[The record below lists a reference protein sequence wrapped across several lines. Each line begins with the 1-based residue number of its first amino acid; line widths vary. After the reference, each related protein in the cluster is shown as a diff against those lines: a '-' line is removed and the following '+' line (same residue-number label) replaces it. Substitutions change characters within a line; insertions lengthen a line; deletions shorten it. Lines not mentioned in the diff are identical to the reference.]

1 MKLFICPNGYT
12 EEQNIQAKQCI
23 CILEQKC
30 GHSCAMTAENSE
42 KVFGDDSKTGFDA
55 LDSDLVISLGG
66 DGSVLRAAKTALAN
80 GKPLLGINSG
90 RLGYLCAISFSEL
103 DNFNE
108 LFDILF
114 LSQRHLL
121 EVYAGDKRYIAVND
135 IVFAKKNVGSTVDLV
150 ISVDD
155 ERELKMRGDGII
167 FSTATGSTAYNL
179 SAGGPMLSPDL
190 DAFVMTPICPHSR
203 QEYPVVLSENHT
215 VNVSER
221 YKEADIF
228 VDGVFVDS
236 LKEKAIVKKAPE
248 TLYLYTDKRI
258 LKAF

>member
-1 MKLFICPNGYT
+1 MKLFICPNGFT
-12 EEQNIQAKQCI
+12 EEQNLQAKQCV

-30 GHSCAMTAENSE
+30 GHVCSMGEEDSLNIYGNRSKAAFSAEE
-42 KVFGDDSKTGFDA
+42 
-55 LDSDLVISLGG
+55 SDLIVSLGG
-66 DGSVLRAAKTALAN
+66 DGSVLRAAKTALAS
-80 GKPLLGINSG
+80 KRPLLGINSG
-90 RLGYLCAISFSEL
+90 RLGFLCAVSFS
-103 DNFNE
+103 DTDRFNE
-108 LFDILF
+108 LFDDLY
-114 LSQRHLL
+114 LSERHLL
-121 EVYAGDKRYIAVND
+121 SVSIGENRYIAVND
-135 IVFAKKNVGSTVDLV
+135 VVFAKKNVGSTVDLV

-155 ERELKMRGDGII
+155 ESELQMRGDGII

-203 QEYPVVLSENHT
+203 QEYPVVLSEKH
-215 VNVSER
+215 VVAVSEK

-236 LKEKAIVKKAPE
+236 LKDRAIVEKAPE
-248 TLYLYTDKRI
+248 TLQLYTDKRI

>member
-12 EEQNIQAKQCI
+12 EEQNIQAKQCV

-30 GHSCAMTAENSE
+30 GHSCAMTVENSE
-42 KVFGDDSKTGFDA
+42 KVFGDDSKTGFTA
-55 LDSDLVISLGG
+55 SESDLVISLGG

-90 RLGYLCAISFSEL
+90 RLGYLCAVSFSEL

-108 LFDILF
+108 MFDELF

-135 IVFAKKNVGSTVDLV
+135 IVFAKKNMGSTVDLV

-155 ERELKMRGDGII
+155 ESELKMRGDGII

-236 LKEKAIVKKAPE
+236 LKERAIVKKAPE

>member
-1 MKLFICPNGYT
+1 MRLFICPNAYT
-12 EEQNIQAKQCI
+12 EDQNLQAKQCV
-23 CILEQKC
+23 CMLEEKC
-30 GHSCAMTAENSE
+30 GHVCSMSKEDCVSIYGDETKSCFAPDE
-42 KVFGDDSKTGFDA
+42 
-55 LDSDLVISLGG
+55 SDLIISLGG
-66 DGSVLRAAKTALAN
+66 DGSVLRAAKIALSS
-80 GKPLLGINSG
+80 KRPLLGINSG

-103 DNFNE
+103 AQFNE
-108 LFDILF
+108 LYEGLY
-114 LSQRHLL
+114 LSNRHLL
-121 EVYAGDKRYIAVND
+121 SVTVGDKKYIAVND
-135 IVFAKKNVGSTVDLV
+135 IVFARKNMGSTVDLL

-155 ERELKMRGDGII
+155 EKDLNIRGDGII

-203 QEYPVVLSENHT
+203 QEYPVVLSEEHVVT
-215 VNVSER
+215 VSER

-236 LKEKAIVKKAPE
+236 LKEKAVVKKTPE
-248 TLYLYTDKRI
+248 TLQLFTASRI

>member
-12 EEQNIQAKQCI
+12 EEQNIQARQCV

-30 GHSCAMTAENSE
+30 GHSCSMGKEDSIC
-42 KVFGDDSKTGFDA
+42 VFGDETKACFGPDESE
-55 LDSDLVISLGG
+55 LVISLGG

-80 GKPLLGINSG
+80 EKPLMGINSG
-90 RLGYLCAISFSEL
+90 RLGYLCAISFSDLER
-103 DNFNE
+103 FNE
-108 LFDILF
+108 LFDELF

-121 EVYAGDKRYIAVND
+121 EVTSGEKKYIAVND
-135 IVFAKKNVGSTVDLV
+135 IVFAKRNVGSTVDLI

-215 VNVSER
+215 VFVSEK
-221 YKEADIF
+221 YKEADIY

-236 LKEKAIVKKAPE
+236 LNEKATVKKADK
-248 TLYLYTDKRI
+248 TLQLYTDKRI

>member
-30 GHSCAMTAENSE
+30 GHSCAMTAEDSA
-42 KVFGDDSKTGFDA
+42 KVFGDDSKTGFGA
-55 LDSDLVISLGG
+55 VDSDLVISLGG
-66 DGSVLRAAKTALAN
+66 DGSVLRAAKTALAY

-108 LFDILF
+108 LFDGLY

-121 EVYAGDKRYIAVND
+121 EVHSGEKRYIAVND
-135 IVFAKKNVGSTVDLV
+135 IVFAKKNIGSTVDLV

-215 VNVSER
+215 VNISER

-228 VDGVFVDS
+228 VDGAFVDS
-236 LKEKAIVKKAPE
+236 LKEKAIVKKASE
-248 TLYLYTDKRI
+248 TLYLYTEKRI

>member
-12 EEQNIQAKQCI
+12 EEQNIQAKRCI

-30 GHSCAMTAENSE
+30 GHSCAMTAEDSA
-42 KVFGDDSKTGFDA
+42 KVFGDDSKTGFGA
-55 LDSDLVISLGG
+55 IDSDLVISLGG
-66 DGSVLRAAKTALAN
+66 DGSVLRAAKTALAY

-103 DNFNE
+103 ENFNE
-108 LFDILF
+108 LFDGLY

-121 EVYAGDKRYIAVND
+121 EVHSGEKRYIAVND
-135 IVFAKKNVGSTVDLV
+135 IVFAKKNIGSTVDLV

-215 VNVSER
+215 VNISER

-236 LKEKAIVKKAPE
+236 LKEKAIVKKASE
-248 TLYLYTDKRI
+248 TLYLYTEKRI